1 MLNDKPLLSWTSHP
15 LLDYPGK
22 SIILFIFII
31 VLAVSLWRI
40 AVIDW
45 EMPLFYYLGLL
56 IFLISLAPYFIPTRY
71 EFWDDKIVI
80 YYWLVRVERRYSD
93 YKSFYKDKKGVML
106 STFKM
111 HRRLDAFRGLNIRF
125 SKTGEEKEEFF
136 KLLAEKVGNRDKKN
150 V

>member
-1 MLNDKPLLSWTSHP
+1 MSNEKPLLSWTSHP
-15 LLDYPGK
+15 LLDYPK
-22 SIILFIFII
+22 NSIILFVFII
-31 VLAVSLWRI
+31 ILAVSLWRI

-56 IFLISLAPYFIPTRY
+56 IFLFSLAPYFILTRY
-71 EFWDDKIVI
+71 EFWEDKIVI
-80 YYWLVRVERRYSD
+80 YYWFIRLERKYSD

-125 SKTGEEKEEFF
+125 SKTGQEKEELF
-136 KLLAEKVGNRDKKN
+136 KLLKEKISDRV
-150 V
+150 